1 VSYSSKPTS
10 YPIEKQSKI
19 IIARMALHNSIR
31 DSALH
36 NADFEN
42 YADLEDN
49 IGGQYSTSGPV
60 DNLDMGTFSD
70 YI

>member
-1 VSYSSKPTS
+1 
-10 YPIEKQSKI
+10 
-19 IIARMALHNSIR
+19 MALHNSIR